1 VVGDE
6 RGMVTF
12 AGVGDVV
19 DDIVAQDLLTA
30 AKE

>member
-1 VVGDE
+1 
-6 RGMVTF
+6 MVTF